1 MAQRH
6 PATGAGAGAPDT
18 GFPLQALVRAVLDD
32 EGARDWTAVEDGFWC
47 RVGPEER
54 DWRLQGWKLH
64 LSATP
69 LSAPEVLH
77 RATRVLV
84 RGGCPFK
91 FAARAEHV
99 EELTGIRYD
108 RAQCGKFVT
117 AYPEDDDHL
126 RALAAALDEATAG
139 LPGPRILSDRPY
151 RPGSLVHYR
160 YGAFLGVPH
169 VTHEG
174 VHQAR
179 LATPDGG
186 TVEDVRNPWF
196 SPPSWAE
203 LPFPGAPGRPAQAP
217 AAPRTVLLHDRYAVH
232 DAIRHSAR
240 GGVYRAVDRRTGDE
254 VIVKEA
260 RAHVGSW
267 YTGLDARDALR
278 AEAAALTALS
288 GLGPELVEVFD
299 QDGHT
304 FLVET
309 VVPGTTLARWTHER
323 FAELADVGTGLPVA
337 LVRDTARRLAD
348 LLGEVHGRGLVF
360 RDFTPNNV
368 MVTPDGPLRLIDPE
382 FAARPGTWDTRA
394 YTPGHGAPEYVAG
407 PKYRQVPGP
416 AVDLFALGATLHT
429 LATGTGPAFAPDRP
443 DGARTVVERL
453 DGILALAAP
462 ANAAARF
469 LAPAVRGLCA
479 EDPEARW
486 TLERFVEH
494 LDTVAEGAGEAGRPG
509 VGAGAAED
517 AAPAGDAA
525 GAGSPADG
533 TAAARGSGARTGA
546 DADASDG
553 TTGARPARR
562 ADADGL
568 AATVGRADGP
578 AEAGRAARGAA
589 PAADPTGTPR
599 RAADPA
605 PLRGSGPRTGAADA
619 DPVVERLLDD
629 GLAHLLGTAG
639 GPDADRLWASSA
651 FGQSTDRVNVQHGSA
666 GVLALLTRADALL
679 DRPALRDAVAATAVW
694 TDARSTPPPDRPPLP
709 GLYFGRAGT
718 AWALYDAAR
727 HLGDDVLA
735 DRAGRLALALPP
747 RWGNPD
753 VFHGAAGAGLTQ
765 LRFWRATGRPDFLD
779 RAADCA
785 DGLLAAAAHHDDGVF
800 WPVPHDFDSRL
811 AGITHLGYAHGVAG
825 VGAFLLE
832 AALATGRADL
842 LDTARA
848 AGRTLVDAAERGTG
862 GARWRTDR
870 TGAQGTGMLHHLC
883 SGSSGVGTF
892 LIRLWQATGDPDALA
907 LAEEA
912 ATAVHRARWT
922 SGSAVCHGLA
932 GNGDFLLDL
941 ADALDADARG
951 GPYRDMAADL
961 ALALHSRHVLYDG
974 LALLPDESGLRVT
987 SDYGVGLAGA
997 LSFLL
1002 RLRHGGPR
1010 LLLDGTG
1017 AADTAAAP
1025 GGPAPVS
1032 AALPAGAPA

>member
-160 YGAFLGVPH
+160 YGAFRGVPH

-203 LPFPGAPGRPAQAP
+203 LPFPGAPGRPARAP

-304 FLVET
+304 FLVES

-323 FAELADVGTGLPVA
+323 FAELADIGTGLPVA

-462 ANAAARF
+462 TNPAARF

-486 TLERFVEH
+486 TLERLGDH
-494 LDTVAEGAGEAGRPG
+494 LDAVTGEAEDVGRPAGGAGHATEGGRAGGGADTAADPAGTQGR
-509 VGAGAAED
+509 AGALAD
-517 AAPAGDAA
+517 SAGTRRRA
-525 GAGSPADG
+525 GA
-533 TAAARGSGARTGA
+533 TAAARGLRTETGA
-546 DADASDG
+546 
-553 TTGARPARR
+553 
-562 ADADGL
+562 
-568 AATVGRADGP
+568 V
-578 AEAGRAARGAA
+578 
-589 PAADPTGTPR
+589 
-599 RAADPA
+599 
-605 PLRGSGPRTGAADA
+605 DA

-639 GPDADRLWASSA
+639 GPDADRLWASTA

-666 GVLALLTRADALL
+666 GVLVLLTRADALL
-679 DRPALRDAVAATAVW
+679 DRPALRDAVAATAAW

-727 HLGDDVLA
+727 HLGDDALA

-765 LRFWRATGRPDFLD
+765 LRFWRATGRPEFLD

-785 DGLLAAAAHHDDGVF
+785 DGLLSAAAHHDDGVF

-870 TGAQGTGMLHHLC
+870 TGAEGTGMLHHLC

-941 ADALDADARG
+941 ADALDADALDADARG

-961 ALALHSRHVLYDG
+961 ALALHSRHVLHDG

-987 SDYGVGLAGA
+987 PDYGVGLAGA